1 MKSNFREDKDGVPL
15 YLDITVIN
23 SNTCTELSNAGVE
36 IWHCD
41 ASGIYSHYEEAS
53 ENVQNPQTD
62 DTTYLRGVQLTNE
75 TGIASFLSIYPGWYE
90 GRALHI
96 HLKVHQN
103 GTDGAVLH
111 TGQLFFEESLNEMIE
126 EVSPYS
132 SETVTRVL
140 NANDGIYNQG
150 GSYGLITSWSL
161 VGSDISEGVR
171 ASINVEVDGPT
182 YYDAGE
188 DEYDNDYDGEYEY
201 EDPND
206 GEDGENE
213 YEDEY
218 NNDYDGEYEYEDQNE
233 ITSYSSY
240 SSYYDAGEDGEN
252 EYEVENYYDEYE
264 YQNDITS
271 YSSYSS
277 YSSNYS
283 TFDESTQ
290 SSDFSST
297 SSAVAVSS
305 SLISIL
311 FCLFLF

>member
-1 MKSNFREDKDGVPL
+1 M
-15 YLDITVIN
+15 
-23 SNTCTELSNAGVE
+23 
-36 IWHCD
+36 
-41 ASGIYSHYEEAS
+41 
-53 ENVQNPQTD
+53 
-62 DTTYLRGVQLTNE
+62 QLTNE

-150 GSYGLITSWSL
+150 GSYGLNTSWSL

-188 DEYDNDYDGEYEY
+188 DEYDS
-201 EDPND
+201 
-206 GEDGENE
+206 
-213 YEDEY
+213 
-218 NNDYDGEYEYEDQNE
+218 DYDGEYEYEDQNE

-240 SSYYDAGEDGEN
+240 NDAGEDGEDEYDNDYDGEYEYEDQNDGEDGEN
-252 EYEVENYYDEYE
+252 EYEVENDYDEYE
-264 YQNDITS
+264 YEDQNFITS

-290 SSDFSST
+290 SSDLSST
-297 SSAVAVSS
+297 SSAVVVSS

-311 FCLFLF
+311 FCLLLF